1 MSKLH
6 ILAQAATTQVA
17 TTQEVTTQ
25 AAANAVTEPL
35 ITSSAGLLAIL
46 LAVLA
51 IIFAA
56 DRHPKIG
63 RLFKIIP
70 ALVFCYFVPT
80 LLSTYKV
87 IPDEAEL
94 YKWVKGFVLPAS
106 LVLLTLSL
114 DVRGILALGPKA
126 IIMLLAGTAGV
137 VIGGP
142 LALWLWQGVLPED
155 AWQVMAYL
163 AGSWI
168 GGGANAVALQQNFG
182 ASNAAIAPII
192 VVDVAVANVWMGL
205 LLYLAGRHER
215 VDRWFGGDASAI
227 VALEKK
233 MEAFHQRVMR
243 IPTMPDV
250 MVILALGF
258 GVAWVS
264 HVLGQAI
271 ATHQP
276 EFMNNFLGAFAW
288 KVILATTAGTILSF
302 TRARNLEGVGASRLG
317 SVMIYLLVAT
327 IGAAANFEKLAE
339 AAEYL
344 WLGATWITFHIIILL
359 VVGKLIRAPFFFI
372 AVGSQA
378 NIGGAASAP
387 VVAGAFNPVLAPVG
401 VLLAIAGYVL
411 GTYAGLVCIWVCRW
425 VVG

>member
-1 MSKLH
+1 MMRLN
-6 ILAQAATTQVA
+6 ILAQAATTQA
-17 TTQEVTTQ
+17 AATQ
-25 AAANAVTEPL
+25 AATEDVVVPL
-35 ITSSAGLLAIL
+35 IQSSAGLLAVL

-63 RLFKIIP
+63 KLFKIIP

-80 LLSTYKV
+80 LLSTYGV
-87 IPDEAEL
+87 IPAEADL
-94 YKWVKGFVLPAS
+94 YKWVKNFVLPAS

-126 IIMLLAGTAGV
+126 VIMLLAGTAGV

-142 LALWLWQGVLPED
+142 IALWLWQGVLPED

-215 VDRWFGGDASAI
+215 VDKWFGGDTTAI
-227 VALEKK
+227 TALENK
-233 MEAFHQRVMR
+233 MQAFQERVMR
-243 IPTMPDV
+243 IPTMTDI
-250 MVILALGF
+250 MVILAVAF

-271 ATHQP
+271 AAHQP
-276 EFMNNFLGAFAW
+276 TFMNDFLGSFAW
-288 KVILATTAGTILSF
+288 KVILATTVGTILSF

-327 IGAAANFEKLAE
+327 IGAAANFKKLGE
-339 AAEYL
+339 STEYL
-344 WLGATWITFHIIILL
+344 WLGATWILFHIIILL
-359 VVGKLIRAPFFFI
+359 AVGKLIRAPFFFV

-411 GTYAGLVCIWVCRW
+411 GTYAGLVCIWICRW
-425 VVG
+425 MVT